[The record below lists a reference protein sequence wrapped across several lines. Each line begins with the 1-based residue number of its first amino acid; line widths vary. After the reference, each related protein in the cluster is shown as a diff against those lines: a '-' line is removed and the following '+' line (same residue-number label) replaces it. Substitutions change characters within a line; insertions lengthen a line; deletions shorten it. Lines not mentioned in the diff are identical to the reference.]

1 MVWSARQALLCVMF
15 VACALWAGAAQAAI
29 GRPVE
34 DRTELLELPAREA
47 LAARLVAIKAA
58 TGVPVAVVIE
68 DPVGQARLEDAS
80 WSALRT
86 WSPEAA
92 ERGVVLYVWPA
103 TQRWRLEVGWGVEA
117 ALPPAKADALLKLG
131 QAQLG
136 ADKLGAAV
144 QLVIDGVGATLAGPR
159 YVAAS
164 MPPLVPPAPPA
175 AAPGADMAPQ
185 AAPETHHA
193 EEAWGEVGGGPLKIS
208 AGPRSALPGE
218 AWVEELPGSKRI
230 HDRAR
235 VLSPSW
241 EAAMVRKLAPLSRD
255 HQIIVTLV
263 SVEPSERRGESMA
276 RHAER
281 LMRRWLQL
289 APGGARVLV
298 LVEAEPAPRVELR
311 TSIELARLYT
321 PLRVEA
327 LLVEAMGRTGEGGHL
342 ARALDHVVDQLG
354 AMALKRE
361 ALEASDGATPK
372 ELREAPA
379 LKPQDV
385 PTPEVSMLRV
395 GLVMLVS
402 AALVALLALCV
413 WVAWTVWRRR

>member
-1 MVWSARQALLCVMF
+1 MF
-15 VACALWAGAAQAAI
+15 VGCVLWSGAAAAAI

-58 TGVPVAVVIE
+58 TGVAVAVVIE

-80 WSALRT
+80 WAALRT

-117 ALPPAKADALLKLG
+117 ALPPAKADALLRLG
-131 QAQLG
+131 QAQLN
-136 ADKLGAAV
+136 ADKLDAAAQV
-144 QLVIDGVGATLAGPR
+144 VIDGVGATLAGPR

-175 AAPGADMAPQ
+175 AEPGADMA
-185 AAPETHHA
+185 AAPAQPETHHA
-193 EEAWGEVGGGPLKIS
+193 EEAWGEVGGGPLKIG
-208 AGPRSALPGE
+208 AGPRSELPGE

-230 HDRAR
+230 YDRAR

-241 EAAMVRKLAPLSRD
+241 EAAMVRKLTPLARD

-263 SVEPSERRGESMA
+263 SVEPGERRGESMA

-354 AMALKRE
+354 VMALKRE
-361 ALEASDGATPK
+361 ALESSDGATPK

-379 LKPQDV
+379 LQPQDV

-395 GLVMLVS
+395 VLVMLVS